1 MIKKFAIA
9 LFALAS
15 MAFSANAQL
24 YVGGTLGLVN
34 NNSKEV
40 DKDNKTELNPSVT
53 GLSLSPEVG
62 FFLSDNFA
70 VGLYINSSFGFVN
83 NRAETPVKVRTTSF
97 GLAPYARWYAVK
109 GEKLGLFLEGQLGWS
124 LETGKTI
131 SGDVTVASPKTNIFG
146 VTIVPGISYDVTEN
160 VQLQMHIN
168 ALGAEFAHSVK
179 KNADGEN
186 EVNNNCGL
194 TMTTKVG
201 SAQELLNVVSVGFIY
216 KF

>member
-1 MIKKFAIA
+1 MKKIALIAIA
-9 LFALAS
+9 M
-15 MAFSANAQL
+15 MAFATMANAQL
-24 YVGGTLGLVN
+24 YVGGTLGIVN

-53 GLSLSPEVG
+53 GFSLSPEVG

-70 VGLYINSSFGFVN
+70 VGLYINSRFGFVN
-83 NRAETPVKVRTTSF
+83 SRAETPVKVRTTSF
-97 GLAPYARWYAVK
+97 GLSPYARWYAVK

-124 LETGKTI
+124 LEGGKTI
-131 SGDVTVASPKTNIFG
+131 SGDVTVASPKTNTFG

-168 ALGAEFAHSVK
+168 ALGAQFAHSVTK
-179 KNADGEN
+179 DADGNKEI
-186 EVNNNCGL
+186 NNNCGL
-194 TMTTKVG
+194 TMATRFG
-201 SAQELLNVVSVGFIY
+201 SAQNVFDAVSVGFIY